1 MEQSDISMKKLTF
14 SVSWPSNALQ
24 ASVFQNFGAQDFK
37 AKSTRIPL
45 CGLDQPVQCFRVRI
59 AYAMIEIGNDRL
71 IPVIHGGQQRLER
84 LFQVGRDTRSPVLVG
99 GFGLQTVAFLPDVEN
114 AFFQPVG
121 GFQIREVLCPGF
133 HDQPLGLVQI
143 AVTMQENRAVVHQ
156 STPGSVGEFRSQS
169 LAHRFKTFIGH
180 LHNVKVVDHHLGVW
194 QDDLRGVKVGTPHVH
209 ASQGNLIL
217 MGQTIQITGSGGFV
231 PVAQEVYDPAIAD
244 VADHATGFVEQ
255 VNFIDAE
262 RGTRRFLL
270 CLHVFGGF
278 LEDAPNG
285 SFIDPNVI
293 GNAGKSAPDRLA
305 GEVEH
310 QALRHQMM
318 LVHFVKRLKKGLEA
332 LSALIAPSNDIDPC
346 VLASNG
352 DVHEQLWL
360 GPMSIQQGTGAM
372 WAARNHRLLLSGDL
386 EVMRMFLYG
395 QNAPMGPAKN
405 IQ

>member
-1 MEQSDISMKKLTF
+1 MQKNSYTRVFLHEEMPSEFFKSRGIALLFNRRLHSKNLLQFSSFITAGHVQLTVAQFREIAKLRKISSKRLHLRFAHSTE
-14 SVSWPSNALQ
+14 SSQ
-24 ASVFQNFGAQDFK
+24 GHFK

-84 LFQVGRDTRSPVLVG
+84 LFQVGRDTRFPVLVG

-143 AVTMQENRAVVHQ
+143 AVTMQENIAVVHQ
-156 STPGSVGEFRSQS
+156 STPGSVGGFRSQS

-194 QDDLRGVKVGTPHVH
+194 QDDLSGVKVGTPHVH
-209 ASQGNLIL
+209 ANQGNLIL
-217 MGQTIQITGSGGFV
+217 MGQTIQITGCGGFV

-255 VNFIDAE
+255 VNFID
-262 RGTRRFLL
+262 L
-270 CLHVFGGF
+270 
-278 LEDAPNG
+278 
-285 SFIDPNVI
+285 NVI
-293 GNAGKSAPDRLA
+293 GNAGKSA
-305 GEVEH
+305 
-310 QALRHQMM
+310 
-318 LVHFVKRLKKGLEA
+318 
-332 LSALIAPSNDIDPC
+332 
-346 VLASNG
+346 
-352 DVHEQLWL
+352 
-360 GPMSIQQGTGAM
+360 
-372 WAARNHRLLLSGDL
+372 
-386 EVMRMFLYG
+386 
-395 QNAPMGPAKN
+395 
-405 IQ
+405 